1 MAVAIH
7 NGYKASSLAQNKAM
21 LDLIYSAEDTDI
33 MSSIAVAVADETET
47 EQTAVEH
54 ADYIPFPDVPTSDN
68 EADESADIAA
78 YHALLVSE
86 DTTEQAD
93 SATMEQLIAQGTY
106 TLLFTTNPLGDL
118 PSTVAL
124 GMAETTYNGKAV
136 RIIACPKDNVGVQR
150 ASSRIGSEGQ
160 QFVCVPEH
168 IWLELQ
174 DETPVAPVETP
185 VAPVETPV
193 APVETPV
200 APVVLTPEQQAMQQA
215 QTAAAEAQAQLDEL
229 QKQLADLEAKAKLAQ
244 AKADEAAALVPV
256 EITPDLRAKLD
267 AFNAIATLDEQGIA
281 KAFLNGLVWLKSAG
295 SVRKDSGTSGKLAK
309 KPSSTGVVEV
319 HRNGSNGSTAVVG
332 TDKTVSD
339 ELRHFIRSAKT
350 ELVALSKTLGVPW
363 TKVKHDND
371 IARKL
376 GYDPILYGKKIWNL
390 RHGQHAEVHADIQ

>member
-1 MAVAIH
+1 M
-7 NGYKASSLAQNKAM
+7 
-21 LDLIYSAEDTDI
+21 
-33 MSSIAVAVADETET
+33 
-47 EQTAVEH
+47 
-54 ADYIPFPDVPTSDN
+54 
-68 EADESADIAA
+68 
-78 YHALLVSE
+78 YHGQLVRK
-86 DTTEQAD
+86 
-93 SATMEQLIAQGTY
+93 L
-106 TLLFTTNPLGDL
+106 
-118 PSTVAL
+118 
-124 GMAETTYNGKAV
+124 
-136 RIIACPKDNVGVQR
+136 ACPQENATVQQK
-150 ASSRIGSEGQ
+150 SSRIGTEGHT
-160 QFVCVPEH
+160 FLCVREH
-168 IWLELQ
+168 VWHELQ
-174 DETPVAPVETP
+174 GEVETPVVALGTPVETP
-185 VAPVETPV
+185 V
-193 APVETPV
+193 
-200 APVVLTPEQQAMQQA
+200 VLSPEQQAMQAAQA
-215 QTAAAEAQAQLDEL
+215 AAAEAQAQLDAL